1 MPSVRQESAELFAA
15 LNSRL
20 AKIGHVA
27 SGRPCYRVLSP
38 GLNPHRAQAKPE
50 GAVRHF
56 GPQLPFCLGSS
67 LAPAGTVW
75 AKARPSEDCEEAVSD
90 IAQQEIDPTSSQPLD
105 LPPDAQP
112 APKWFAV
119 YTNSRHEKRVG
130 QHLSMREIEHYLP
143 LYHVQRK
150 WSNGLRVTLD
160 LPLFPGY
167 IFVRIHR
174 AQRVRVLEVPGVLA
188 LVGGTGGEPAPL
200 PEADI
205 EALRSGLSLRR
216 VEPHPLLKVG
226 QRARIRSGAFAGME
240 GIVVRK
246 KNSFRVVLTLDT
258 IMQSFAVEVDG
269 KELEPLDSGGLNR
282 A

>member
-1 MPSVRQESAELFAA
+1 VWQKAHPSEGCEKAVSEIAHREIVQ
-15 LNSRL
+15 
-20 AKIGHVA
+20 A
-27 SGRPCYRVLSP
+27 SSYPP
-38 GLNPHRAQAKPE
+38 GL
-50 GAVRHF
+50 
-56 GPQLPFCLGSS
+56 L
-67 LAPAGTVW
+67 
-75 AKARPSEDCEEAVSD
+75 
-90 IAQQEIDPTSSQPLD
+90 
-105 LPPDAQP
+105 PDAQS

-119 YTNSRHEKRVG
+119 YTSPRHEKRVD

-143 LYHVQRK
+143 LYRTQRK
-150 WSNGLRVTLD
+150 WSDGSRVTLD

-167 IFVRIHR
+167 IFVHIERR
-174 AQRVRVLEVPGVLA
+174 QRVRVLEVPGVLA
-188 LVGGTGGEPAPL
+188 VVVGTGGEPAAL

-205 EALRSGLSLRR
+205 EALRSGLPLRH
-216 VEPHPLLKVG
+216 VEPHPLLNVG

-269 KELEPLDSGGLNR
+269 NELEPLDSVGLPG